1 MATPHGPAGAWLDPP
16 TDGRPPR
23 ATVMLLH
30 GAGSGS
36 DVPVLVDLAAGLAA
50 AGFLAVRLEQAHR
63 VAGRRAPPPVVQLDA
78 VVLAAVAGL
87 RSPGLPLLLV
97 GRSTGARV
105 ACRVAP
111 SAGAVAVC
119 ALGYPL
125 TTPRGASRAAE
136 LAGAG
141 VPVLVVEGS
150 RDGFGTPD
158 ELDALGLP
166 GVTVHGISG
175 ADHAY
180 DTRRRDGRPPGDA
193 LREVVQVATR
203 WLVQV
208 LDGPGR
214 QPW

>member
-1 MATPHGPAGAWLDPP
+1 V
-16 TDGRPPR
+16 R
-23 ATVMLLH
+23 A
-30 GAGSGS
+30 
-36 DVPVLVDLAAGLAA
+36 
-50 AGFLAVRLEQAHR
+50 
-63 VAGRRAPPPVVQLDA
+63 
-78 VVLAAVAGL
+78 
-87 RSPGLPLLLV
+87 RS
-97 GRSTGARV
+97 
-105 ACRVAP
+105 
-111 SAGAVAVC
+111 
-119 ALGYPL
+119 L

-141 VPVLVVEGS
+141 VPVLVVQGS
-150 RDGFGTPD
+150 RDGFGTPN

-180 DTRRRDGRPPGDA
+180 GTRRRDGRPPGDA
-193 LREVVQVATR
+193 LQEVVQVATR